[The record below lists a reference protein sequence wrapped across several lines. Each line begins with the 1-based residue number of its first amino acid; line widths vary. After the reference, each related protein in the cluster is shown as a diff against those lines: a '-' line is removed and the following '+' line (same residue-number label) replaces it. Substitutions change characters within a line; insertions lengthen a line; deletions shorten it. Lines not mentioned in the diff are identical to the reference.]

1 MAGLQGK
8 IKILNK
14 FKVTQN
20 EVTCKAQML
29 HDKRLGDLRNK
40 HLGDLMGNVIK
51 ILIQLRNQKI
61 NSVVQF

>member
-1 MAGLQGK
+1 
-8 IKILNK
+8 
-14 FKVTQN
+14 
-20 EVTCKAQML
+20 ML
-29 HDKRLGDLRNK
+29 HDKHLGDLRNK